1 MHWVKKKSMHLKQL
15 HSEMISMEC
24 VQEVAEGW
32 LVEVLLF
39 FCGLLLRWSLHELFE
54 IMLKP
59 ESKSCVFWALAL
71 LNNTDTFAFLATEQI
86 KRKDTAFLGI
96 YKLWE
101 KKKVANFV
109 SYMKRNEW
117 KAFWRQILSSPP
129 WDSWWIHSTIT
140 SFVQEREGWVGSEN
154 LNVHFIKKKTDKN
167 GRLNVQSKW
176 KAWEGW
182 IPSKHRL
189 TFVVPIYIIYSL
201 IYCIL
206 YMFLMSCVGSYWHV
220 YAV

>member
-1 MHWVKKKSMHLKQL
+1 MHLKQL
-15 HSEMISMEC
+15 HSEMISMESIQT
-24 VQEVAEGW
+24 VVEGRLAEA
-32 LVEVLLF
+32 
-39 FCGLLLRWSLHELFE
+39 LLLSVVYYSDRWSLRELFE
-54 IMLKP
+54 IMLKT
-59 ESKSCVFWALAL
+59 ELKSCVFWAFAL

-96 YKLWE
+96 YKLWK

-129 WDSWWIHSTIT
+129 WDSWWIHGTIT
-140 SFVQEREGWVGSEN
+140 SFVEREGWVDSEN
-154 LNVHFIKKKTDKN
+154 LHVHFIKKRTDKN
-167 GRLNVQSKW
+167 GRLNFQSKW

-189 TFVVPIYIIYSL
+189 TFVVPDYIIYRL

-206 YMFLMSCVGSYWHV
+206 YMFLTSCVGSYWHV